1 MPCYKDTVLHCFM
14 IDFGQKHQVYGRQFV
29 MGVASS
35 WAVLWVIG
43 GHTKQGGVT
52 SGFYEAMEK
61 QRDRRQGEGGHAA
74 KRLGSFIVDS

>member
-1 MPCYKDTVLHCFM
+1 
-14 IDFGQKHQVYGRQFV
+14 
-29 MGVASS
+29 MGVALS

-43 GHTKQGGVT
+43 GYTKQGGVI